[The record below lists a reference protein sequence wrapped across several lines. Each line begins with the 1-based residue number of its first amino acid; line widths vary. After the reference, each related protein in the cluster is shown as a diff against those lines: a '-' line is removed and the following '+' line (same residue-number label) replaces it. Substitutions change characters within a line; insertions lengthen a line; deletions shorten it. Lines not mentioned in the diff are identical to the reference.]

1 MCSNLTQSWDFD
13 TPEAEALDEGMML
26 RRSVDAA
33 GRPAGRKQK
42 PPWGL
47 EPAVPE
53 VPLTK
58 SNAGFHRRGGGGRWG
73 APVDGVGGFPF
84 QGAVRFLPSDRRGLL
99 WRPPLGLCQPL
110 PWALRRAGQVTAG
123 AVEGAGHWQPI
134 NLDLNSGP
142 ILP

>member
-1 MCSNLTQSWDFD
+1 MPLLPPPPSRWHVRENKTNVFTKPAEMCSNLTQSWDFD

-58 SNAGFHRRGGGGRWG
+58 SNAGFHRRGGGE
-73 APVDGVGGFPF
+73 DGER
-84 QGAVRFLPSDRRGLL
+84 Q
-99 WRPPLGLCQPL
+99 
-110 PWALRRAGQVTAG
+110 
-123 AVEGAGHWQPI
+123 
-134 NLDLNSGP
+134 
-142 ILP
+142 